1 LALNDVIGVVKLDIN
16 NSSLLFQLIC
26 EFDLPCFGSDLL
38 SSFNIITVSVREII
52 EAICFVEA
60 RLDLLVSLS
69 LFNTELDVLS
79 VLCLLCNFLLDLD
92 LSELVKLFLD
102 ALVFKALFLQLVHLL
117 LCLFLSS
124 SS

>member
-1 LALNDVIGVVKLDIN
+1 MALNDVIGVVKLDIN
-16 NSSLLFQLIC
+16 NSSLLLQLIC

-79 VLCLLCNFLLDLD
+79 VLCLLCNFLLDFD

-102 ALVFKALFLQLVHLL
+102 ALVFKALFL
-117 LCLFLSS
+117 
-124 SS
+124 

>member
-1 LALNDVIGVVKLDIN
+1 M
-16 NSSLLFQLIC
+16 
-26 EFDLPCFGSDLL
+26 L

-52 EAICFVEA
+52 KAICFVKA

-69 LFNTELDVLS
+69 LFNTELNVLS
-79 VLCLLCNFLLDLD
+79 VLCLLCNFLLDFD